1 MVRQILSVTWCWT
14 RPARGGCR
22 IFKERSMLGRFLPF
36 HSTSVNPLLFHFATP
51 GHPSIQFWY
60 GAAHPIPPRLRD
72 RDQKPEPKYPLSLP
86 LPCPLSLTHSFS
98 AYWSHHP
105 NRA

>member
-1 MVRQILSVTWCWT
+1 
-14 RPARGGCR
+14 
-22 IFKERSMLGRFLPF
+22 MLGRFLPF

-51 GHPSIQFWY
+51 GHLSIQFSY

-72 RDQKPEPKYPLSLP
+72 RDQKPDPKYPLSLP